1 MSNNMSLKEQ
11 VEHLVLFATNSKN
24 LDNVV
29 EEVLNFVRNQR
40 KKAIREFLSEPSVIK
55 RTKLYESIFEE
66 GKRKTLTELSKR

>member
-29 EEVLNFVRNQR
+29 EEVLNFVRNQKR
-40 KKAIREFLSEPSVIK
+40 KAIREFLSEPSVTK

-66 GKRKTLTELSKR
+66 GQRKTITELSKR

>member
-55 RTKLYESIFEE
+55 RTKLYESIFKE
-66 GKRKTLTELSKR
+66 GQRKTSTKLSKR

>member
-66 GKRKTLTELSKR
+66 GQRKTITELSKR

>member
-1 MSNNMSLKEQ
+1 MSDNKSLREQ
-11 VEHLVLFATNSKN
+11 VKHLALFASNSKN
-24 LDNVV
+24 LDNVI

-66 GKRKTLTELSKR
+66 GQRKTITELSKR